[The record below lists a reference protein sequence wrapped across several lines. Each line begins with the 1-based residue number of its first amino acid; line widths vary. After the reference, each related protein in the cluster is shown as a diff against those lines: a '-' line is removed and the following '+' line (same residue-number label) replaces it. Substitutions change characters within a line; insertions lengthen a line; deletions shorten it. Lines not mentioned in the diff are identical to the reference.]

1 MAAQYPDAVEELIG
15 ELKRLP
21 GIGRRGAERI
31 ALAMLDWPPER
42 IEGLGKLLAATPR
55 TIQPCPECGALAE
68 AGKKCKICADPA
80 RDRSLLC
87 VVESMAQL
95 FAVEAGNHYRGLYLL
110 LGGHLSPLDAETGS
124 GLNIAALKAR
134 AFSGEVKEI
143 IFALSSDVEGRAT
156 GVYLSELLDGAPAK
170 ISRLALGLPA
180 GANLSYADSATIA
193 AAFSGRVEL

>member
-1 MAAQYPDAVEELIG
+1 MSVRYPDAVEELIS

-31 ALAMLDWPPER
+31 ALAMLEWPDEHL
-42 IEGLGKLLAATPR
+42 IGLGRLLSSLPESVHA
-55 TIQPCPECGALAE
+55 CPECGALAE
-68 AGKKCKICADPA
+68 AGQLCRICADPG

-87 VVESMAQL
+87 VVESMSQL
-95 FAVEAGNHYRGLYLL
+95 FAVEAGGHYHGLYLL
-110 LGGHLSPLDAETGS
+110 LGGHLSPLEAETGD
-124 GLNIAALKAR
+124 GLNLGALKQR

-156 GVYLSELLDGAPAK
+156 GVFLSELLKGAPVR

-180 GANLSYADSATIA
+180 GANLSYADAATIA